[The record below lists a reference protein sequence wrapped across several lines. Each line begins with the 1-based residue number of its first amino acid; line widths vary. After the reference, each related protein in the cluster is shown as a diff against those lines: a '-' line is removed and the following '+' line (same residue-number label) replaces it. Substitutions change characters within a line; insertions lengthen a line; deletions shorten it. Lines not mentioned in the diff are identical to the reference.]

1 MQAVSHSPAFAKKVG
16 IPQSVG
22 SDFERADKGRKFAKG
37 GETMA
42 TKKMMGESMM
52 ETRAEKKMDKSQDKA
67 MLKKAFKQH
76 DMQEH
81 KGGKGTELKLKHG
94 GMTMGAK
101 KMAGGGFTRAADGV
115 ASKGKTKAKQVK
127 MMSGGKC

>member
-1 MQAVSHSPAFAKKVG
+1 MPSSSKKQHNFMLAIAKSPAFAKKVG

-42 TKKMMGESMM
+42 TKDKM
-52 ETRAEKKMDKSQDKA
+52 QDKA
-67 MLKKAFKQH
+67 MIKKAFRQH

-94 GMTMGAK
+94 GMT
-101 KMAGGGFTRAADGV
+101 KMASGGMANSASRRADGI
-115 ASKGKTKAKQVK
+115 AQKGKTKAMQVK
-127 MMSGGKC
+127 MMNGGKC